1 MTIFKIIDRII
12 VKKNFFILLIIMN
25 VQQKLIAIFVTAG
38 ILIAI
43 SISIQYIDAENLNKD
58 LIKYVIGGFL
68 LLTWIFFV
76 FISDLYM
83 IISQLSKRVDANQSQ
98 LHSKIMER
106 YIKVEDQC
114 GKQIA

>member
-1 MTIFKIIDRII
+1 
-12 VKKNFFILLIIMN
+12 MN

-58 LIKYVIGGFL
+58 LIKYVIGGLL

>member
-1 MTIFKIIDRII
+1 
-12 VKKNFFILLIIMN
+12 MN
-25 VQQKLIAIFVTAG
+25 VQQKLIATFVTAG

-58 LIKYVIGGFL
+58 MIKYVIGGLL

-76 FISDLYM
+76 FISDLYL
-83 IISQLSKRVDANQSQ
+83 IIGQLSKRVDAYQSQ
-98 LHSKIMER
+98 LHSKIMKR
-106 YIKVEDQC
+106 YVEAENQC